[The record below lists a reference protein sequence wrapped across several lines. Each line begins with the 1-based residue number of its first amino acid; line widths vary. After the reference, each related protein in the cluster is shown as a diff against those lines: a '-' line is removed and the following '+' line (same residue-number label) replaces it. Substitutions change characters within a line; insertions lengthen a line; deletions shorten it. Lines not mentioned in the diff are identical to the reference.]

1 MNSKKILLLRHGET
15 DWNIE
20 LRFQGRRDIPLN
32 RQGEEQARRVS
43 QRVRMWSPEIVLSSP
58 LQRALKTAAVVSGW
72 GEEQIK
78 LDSDLSEISFGAW
91 EGCST
96 RELKEQGELFFFFS
110 QKPFSVPV
118 PDAEPENEIMA
129 RVQRVIKRLILLPQ
143 ERILV
148 VSHGGILRALLSVAL
163 NISFQSAWMFFRLS
177 NCSLSGL
184 EYDGERFIL
193 AFYNDH
199 INGCGKDESG
209 LVYPSVTF

>member
-1 MNSKKILLLRHGET
+1 MKSKKILLLRHGET
-15 DWNIE
+15 NWNIE

-32 RQGEEQARRVS
+32 EQGEEQARRVS

-58 LQRALKTAAVVSGW
+58 LQRALRTAAVVSGRR
-72 GEEQIK
+72 EEQIE
-78 LDSDLSEISFGAW
+78 LDTDLCEISFGMW

-96 RELKEQGELFFFFS
+96 RELKEQGELFFRWA
-110 QKPFSVPV
+110 QKPFSVQV
-118 PDAEPENEIMA
+118 PDAEPENEILA
-129 RVQRVIKRLILLPQ
+129 RARRLIERLIVLPQ

-148 VSHGGILRALLSVAL
+148 VSHGGTLRALLSVAL
-163 NISFQSAWMFFRLS
+163 NIPFQSAWKFFRLS

-199 INGCGKDESG
+199 ISGCEKDG
-209 LVYPSVTF
+209 TGIVYPSVTF